1 MKDEHDNRTIDF
13 CAPKPVHCKTGRK
26 RVHKNNA
33 ARMAAY
39 RQRKGKKTLS
49 VLVSPELLERLDAF
63 MLARDETKAE
73 VVERALQYFFRK
85 R

>member
-1 MKDEHDNRTIDF
+1 MKDEHDKYTFDF
-13 CAPKPVHCKTGRK
+13 CASRVKRSAGRK
-26 RVHKNNA
+26 KIYANNA
-33 ARMAAY
+33 ERVAAY
-39 RQRKGKKTLS
+39 RARKNKKMLS
-49 VLVSPELLERLDAF
+49 VLVEPQLLQKLDAF